1 MQGGHLAALGFPQS
15 KICHNFVGRQDPI
28 HWYRMATLRRT
39 AEPQRPIPT
48 SSAHD
53 LDLLAGDNL
62 AANQTITFLIQGAP
76 WPELIEPSQ
85 RFQFVSIR

>member
-1 MQGGHLAALGFPQS
+1 MQGGNIAALGFPQG
-15 KICHNFVGRQDPI
+15 KICHNFVGWQDPI

-39 AEPQRPIPT
+39 TEPQRSVPT
-48 SSAHD
+48 CSAHD

-62 AANQTITFLIQGAP
+62 AANETITFLIQGAP

-85 RFQFVSIR
+85 RFQFIFIR